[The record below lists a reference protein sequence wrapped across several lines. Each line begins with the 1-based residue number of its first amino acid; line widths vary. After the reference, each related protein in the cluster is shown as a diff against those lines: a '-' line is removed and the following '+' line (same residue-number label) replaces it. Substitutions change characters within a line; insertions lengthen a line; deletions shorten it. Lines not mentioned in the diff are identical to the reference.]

1 MRSTPQSS
9 IDYLR
14 AIETLS
20 EDEQKLEKTVDKAG
34 PGGEAYD
41 RAPNPA
47 PPEQKSK
54 IVKLG
59 ERAKQIFQN
68 AAEQLP
74 QPKNVAQKTSEEA
87 GRIGRRAA
95 AFFKYNGALIA
106 GIGLGGV
113 AIWAGREYWKRHQ
126 SR

>member
-1 MRSTPQSS
+1 MASKSEAS

-20 EDEQKLEKTVDKAG
+20 EDEEKLARTVGKRG
-34 PGGEAYD
+34 PGGEAYE

-47 PPEQKSK
+47 PSERKSK

-68 AAEQLP
+68 AAEKLP
-74 QPKNVAQKTSEEA
+74 EPKSVAQKTSEEA
-87 GRIGRRAA
+87 GRLGRRAA
-95 AFFKYNGALIA
+95 VFFKHNGVMLA
-106 GIGLGGV
+106 GIAVGGL
-113 AIWAGREYWKRHQ
+113 AIWAGREYWKRQ
-126 SR
+126 Q